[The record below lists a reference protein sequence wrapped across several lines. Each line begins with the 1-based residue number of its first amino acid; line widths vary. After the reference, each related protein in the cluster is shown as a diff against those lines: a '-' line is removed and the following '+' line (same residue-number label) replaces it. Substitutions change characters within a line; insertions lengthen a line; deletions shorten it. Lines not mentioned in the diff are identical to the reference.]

1 MQIHQKKFSELTN
14 IELYQILKLRS
25 EVFVVEQT
33 AIYQDLDDLDY
44 QATHFFIKE
53 HDVVVSYVRTIPLG
67 VKFSDASSLGR
78 VVSYPHVRNKGY
90 SKALIQTAIVHL
102 FKTESNIRI
111 EGQSYLKKFYESF
124 GFEIISDIYLVDGID
139 HYAMELRKKGSSN

>member
-1 MQIHQKKFSELTN
+1 MEIYQKSFSQLTN

-53 HDVVVSYVRTIPLG
+53 DNTIVSYVRTMPLG
-67 VKFSDASSLGR
+67 VKFADMASLGR
-78 VVSYPHVRNKGY
+78 VVSYPSVRNKGY
-90 SKALIQTAIVHL
+90 SKALIQAAINDL
-102 FKTESNIRI
+102 LLTETDIKI
-111 EGQSYLKKFYESF
+111 EGQSYLRRFYESF
-124 GFEIISDIYLVDGID
+124 GFKVVSDIYLVDGID
-139 HYAMELRKKGSSN
+139 HYAMVLKKSDRN